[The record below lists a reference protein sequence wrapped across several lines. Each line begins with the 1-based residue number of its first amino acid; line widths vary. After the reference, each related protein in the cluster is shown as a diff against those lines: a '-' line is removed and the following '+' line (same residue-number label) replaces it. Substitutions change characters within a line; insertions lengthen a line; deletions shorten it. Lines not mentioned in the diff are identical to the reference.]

1 MRAPSASRRLALAS
15 SSAPPLFRRYPPY
28 NLPRAPPA
36 QLRASS
42 SSPAAAPPPP
52 PPPPS
57 AAPTA
62 ASLERA
68 LRASSSLGLTPD
80 CSVKVTDTSGGCGAF
95 FDVLVV
101 SSRFAGLA
109 PLAQHRRVASAL
121 GAAVGAKHG
130 LTIKTRAA

>member
-1 MRAPSASRRLALAS
+1 MRALSAAPRLALAS
-15 SSAPPLFRRYPPY
+15 SSAAPLFRRCPSY

-42 SSPAAAPPPP
+42 SSPAA

-121 GAAVGAKHG
+121 GAAVGAMHG

>member
-1 MRAPSASRRLALAS
+1 MRALSASRRLALAS
-15 SSAPPLFRRYPPY
+15 SSAPPLFRRCPSH

-42 SSPAAAPPPP
+42 SSPAAAPP

-121 GAAVGAKHG
+121 GAAVGAMHG